1 MCQKLLTNI
10 FFLFYKCKRTQPL
23 SNIISGGIIP
33 LTSCLFLRGN
43 GRKEGERKKE
53 RERETPLLGSR
64 SHLVLLSLSLFFL
77 LCTSFLP
84 LSLHVWGNCSTAVS
98 FTFFV
103 SRNYW
108 KFAKIKLTERLSSST
123 SYGFLLEVK
132 YRRFGS
138 TVVASCT
145 IHGAWKSIRR

>member
-1 MCQKLLTNI
+1 MPKLQI
-10 FFLFYKCKRTQPL
+10 VCFSFYKRKGTQPL

-43 GRKEGERKKE
+43 GRKEGERK
-53 RERETPLLGSR
+53 RERKRERPLLGSR
-64 SHLVLLSLSLFFL
+64 SHLVLLSLSLL
-77 LCTSFLP
+77 LSFMYLVSSSFLCMLKEIVP
-84 LSLHVWGNCSTAVS
+84 LLSLLL
-98 FTFFV
+98 FFV

-132 YRRFGS
+132 YRRIGS

-145 IHGAWKSIRR
+145 IHGA